1 MKLENT
7 KTQVSYGVA
16 NGASYWMAVES
27 VEPKRRFKRSKTFWA
42 FRNCA
47 AATKAAKQVV
57 GGYVVRRVNTVSFE
71 RDA

>member
-1 MKLENT
+1 MKLANEA
-7 KTQVSYGVA
+7 KQVSYGVA
-16 NGASYWMAVES
+16 NGASYWMTVES
-27 VEPKRRFKRSKTFWA
+27 AEPKRKFKRSKTFWA

-57 GGYVVRRVNTVSFE
+57 GGYVVRRVSTVSYE